1 MKKRSRRLWGC
12 LLLILVFVLA
22 LAGGA
27 AWLWRQARSAP
38 AWYSPPDPGAQPVA
52 TLAET
57 VEYRMTEEFQ
67 KIRDEDAWTLRIH
80 EEQVNAWLAARMPEW
95 IAHEPDLEWP
105 REFGIPQI
113 RVDGRGI
120 DLAIP
125 VGAGGRSAVL
135 IARLDPEIVGG
146 QMHLNLERAGIGR
159 LSLPG
164 EPAQTLMSAIEQVA
178 PGGALD
184 DEAVQSLLSLLSGEQ
199 GISSLVDL
207 SDGRRVELLDLTL
220 ADGMIELTSR
230 TLPPESESESDP
242 ER

>member
-1 MKKRSRRLWGC
+1 MKRPRRLWGC
-12 LLLILVFVLA
+12 LLILLVFVLA

-27 AWLWRQARSAP
+27 AWLWRQAHATP
-38 AWYSPPDPGAQPVA
+38 VWYSPPDPGAQPVA

-67 KIRDEDAWTLRIH
+67 KIRGEDIWTLRIL
-80 EEQVNAWLAARMPEW
+80 EEQINAWLAARLPEW
-95 IAHEPDLEWP
+95 IDHEPDLNWP
-105 REFGIPQI
+105 GEFGIPQI

-120 DLAIP
+120 DLAVP
-125 VGAGGRSAVL
+125 VGVGDRSAVL
-135 IARLDPEIVGG
+135 IARLAPEIVGG
-146 QMHLNLERAGIGR
+146 QLHLNLEQAGIGR

-164 EPAQTLMSAIEQVA
+164 EPAERLMSAIEQVA

-184 DEAVQSLLSLLSGEQ
+184 DEAVRRLLGVLSGEE

-220 ADGMIELTSR
+220 GDGMIEITSR
-230 TLPPESESESDP
+230 TLPPEP
-242 ER
+242 

>member
-1 MKKRSRRLWGC
+1 
-12 LLLILVFVLA
+12 
-22 LAGGA
+22 
-27 AWLWRQARSAP
+27 
-38 AWYSPPDPGAQPVA
+38 
-52 TLAET
+52 
-57 VEYRMTEEFQ
+57 
-67 KIRDEDAWTLRIH
+67 
-80 EEQVNAWLAARMPEW
+80 
-95 IAHEPDLEWP
+95 
-105 REFGIPQI
+105 
-113 RVDGRGI
+113 
-120 DLAIP
+120 
-125 VGAGGRSAVL
+125 VL